1 MIAYSLLRVRNL
13 KQSLPIELGRL
24 IIKEVMLMITIGS
37 IFTGVVVILS
47 LCALVGASLWSLV
60 DLYKRK

>member
-37 IFTGVVVILS
+37 IFTGVVVIL
-47 LCALVGASLWSLV
+47 LVCALLGASLWSLV